1 MDPQP
6 AAGAA
11 GQSPAGPDAAL
22 PDWMEHAPAFVQ
34 DASGRV
40 TRWTAG
46 AQALYGHGVDDAL
59 HRPSQSLLHTC
70 ADAGIDPHAACLRD
84 GGWSGRLWR
93 ATRDGRTLRV
103 ASQWFAL
110 DGGRILQI
118 DFALPPDEAP
128 AEAAGAADA
137 AAAPSALE
145 SAPAS
150 AFAQPRGSRRRTPE
164 KAVADMRKLLRRV
177 ADATPDVVYV
187 LDLAT
192 RSCRFANRS
201 AERVLGMDAASI
213 AAMGEQLMPS
223 LLHPEDL
230 PLLRARMQLFADM
243 RDGAV
248 VTTEYRMRD
257 ASGSYRWFVSRDV
270 VFERDRDGMVRS
282 ILGVARDMSETKE
295 GAARMQALNEQLR
308 ERVEELQVL
317 LDTAPAGIIV
327 AEDPHCT
334 RVVAN
339 RWYER
344 LLGMPVGANLAAR
357 SSATPPGVF
366 VRRIVPPGP
375 SSGDPAALPLERAIA
390 AGAPVLNEE
399 VEVWRPGLAAV
410 RLLVDSAP
418 LFDTAGMPRGAVAV
432 ALDVTEQ
439 RRREALS
446 RAVADLGRQLLHSLD
461 ADVVAARIVD
471 FFVPA
476 HADWCVVVA
485 TASREGADPGV
496 GSDAPLRA
504 SAVRHASPRF
514 QPLLD
519 QLVHARNEQLPAEHP
534 IRVAMRE
541 GRPVVLMPEQLDR
554 VADALFHDDPLAEQR
569 RELRVGALMA
579 LPLAIRG
586 RTLGAIV
593 LGRGHP
599 DHLDKPTPARPDF
612 DPQDVSLGEDVAAR
626 ASLALD
632 NALLY
637 ATARATL
644 DRLAEADRR
653 KDEFI
658 AMLAHELR
666 NPLSPIRS
674 GAALIRKLP
683 PGAAVTAQAEM
694 IERQVRH
701 LARLVDDLLDAS
713 RITRGTLVI
722 RPEPVLLEQIVSGAV
737 EATMHAIE
745 AGAHRLSIHVPAEP
759 VLLQAD
765 ATRLVQAL
773 GNLLH
778 NAAKFSPRGGGI
790 ELSADVVDAE
800 LVIRVRDEGAG
811 IATEDLPRIFDL
823 FAQAQ
828 GNRAA
833 GGLAPHDGTG
843 GLGIGLAL
851 VQELVTLHEGS
862 VTASSEGLG
871 RGTTFEVRLPLAAG

>member
-1 MDPQP
+1 M
-6 AAGAA
+6 
-11 GQSPAGPDAAL
+11 
-22 PDWMEHAPAFVQ
+22 
-34 DASGRV
+34 
-40 TRWTAG
+40 
-46 AQALYGHGVDDAL
+46 
-59 HRPSQSLLHTC
+59 
-70 ADAGIDPHAACLRD
+70 
-84 GGWSGRLWR
+84 WR
-93 ATRDGRTLRV
+93 TDRDGRTLRV

-110 DGGRILQI
+110 DGGCILQI
-118 DFALPPDEAP
+118 DCALAREESP
-128 AEAAGAADA
+128 
-137 AAAPSALE
+137 APSVV
-145 SAPAS
+145 PA
-150 AFAQPRGSRRRTPE
+150 REGRRRTPE
-164 KAVADMRKLLRRV
+164 KAVADMRGLLRRV

-187 LDLAT
+187 LDLVT

-223 LLHPEDL
+223 LLHPDDL
-230 PLLRARMQLFADM
+230 PLLRARMQLFAEL

-270 VFERDRDGMVRS
+270 VFEREPDGMVRS
-282 ILGVARDMSETKE
+282 ILGVARDTSEAKE

-339 RWYER
+339 RWYEA
-344 LLGMPVGANLAAR
+344 LLGVPAGANLASRPGAQPLR
-357 SSATPPGVF
+357 DDPGSDAAGTAPCGPAATGVLM
-366 VRRIVPPGP
+366 RRIVPPGP
-375 SSGDPAALPLERAIA
+375 SSDDPAALPLERAIA
-390 AGAPVLNEE
+390 VGAPVLNDEIE
-399 VEVWRPGLAAV
+399 ILRPGQAAV
-410 RLLVDSAP
+410 RLLVDAAP
-418 LFDTAGMPRGAVAV
+418 LFDTAGLPRGAVAV

-446 RAVADLGRQLLHSLD
+446 RSVADFGRQLLHSLD
-461 ADVVAARIVD
+461 ADVVAACIAD

-485 TASREGADPGV
+485 TASGEGADAGTACE
-496 GSDAPLRA
+496 APLRA
-504 SAVRHASPRF
+504 TAVRHASPRM

-519 QLVHARNEQLPAEHP
+519 ALARARNEHLPAQHP
-534 IRVAMRE
+534 VRVAMRE
-541 GRPVVLMPEQLDR
+541 GRPLVLMPEQLDR
-554 VADALFHDDPLAEQR
+554 VAGEVLQDDPFAEQR
-569 RELRVGALMA
+569 RALRVGALMA

-593 LGRGHP
+593 LGRAQP
-599 DHLDKPTPARPDF
+599 DPLDEAARTRPGF
-612 DPQDVSLGEDVAAR
+612 DPQDVALGEDMAAR

-674 GAALIRKLP
+674 GAALIRRLSS
-683 PGAAVTAQAEM
+683 GTAVGAQAEM
-694 IERQVRH
+694 IERQVKH

-737 EATMHAIE
+737 EATLHAIE
-745 AGAHRLSIHVPAEP
+745 AGGHRLLVHMPTQP
-759 VLLQAD
+759 VRLRAD

-773 GNLLH
+773 SNLLH
-778 NAAKFSPRGGGI
+778 NAAKFSPHGGTI
-790 ELSADVVDAE
+790 ELSAMAVDTQLVV
-800 LVIRVRDEGAG
+800 RVRDEGAG
-811 IATEDLPRIFDL
+811 IAAEDLPRIFDL

-851 VQELVTLHEGS
+851 VRELVTLHGGS
-862 VTASSEGLG
+862 VVASSEGLG
-871 RGTTFEVRLPLAAG
+871 QGTTFEVRLPLAG